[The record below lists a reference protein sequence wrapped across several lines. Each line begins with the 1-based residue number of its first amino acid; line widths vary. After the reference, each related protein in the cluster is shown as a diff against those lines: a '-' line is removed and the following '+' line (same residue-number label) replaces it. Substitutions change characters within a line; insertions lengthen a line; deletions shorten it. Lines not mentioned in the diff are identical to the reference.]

1 LGFWPPALAGSALPP
16 FSFDALAALGALV
29 CFGALVSLAALG
41 SFDALVGMVTFRIA
55 SSQSQLIM
63 IRQS

>member
-1 LGFWPPALAGSALPP
+1 LGFWPPELAGSALPP
-16 FSFDALAALGALV
+16 FSVGAVTALGALV
-29 CFGALVSLAALG
+29 SFGALVSLAALG

-55 SSQSQLIM
+55 GSQSQLIM

>member
-1 LGFWPPALAGSALPP
+1 MAARAL
-16 FSFDALAALGALV
+16 ALGALV
-29 CFGALVSLAALG
+29 SFGALVSLAALV

-55 SSQSQLIM
+55 GSRSQLIM

>member
-1 LGFWPPALAGSALPP
+1 VLAGSDLPP
-16 FSFDALAALGALV
+16 FSFGAVTALGALV
-29 CFGALVSLAALG
+29 SLVALV

-55 SSQSQLIM
+55 GFLSQLIM